1 MYLGPGSQRAVLS
14 IHASCGPATAAGGG
28 AGRGCCRSRLRF
40 VRAEAR
46 RGPAGV
52 RRGHVRNRARDAA
65 SRSGGV
71 GAGGRAATGPRGP
84 RHSYSASH
92 ASPRSRINSI
102 LHSGSAN
109 NSQEKTPRA
118 RNALP
123 GTRTAAPSAA
133 RPADPRGGDR
143 WNKCAEL
150 RRWSPTRLANLHATH
165 VTARHAAP

>member
-28 AGRGCCRSRLRF
+28 AGRGCCRYPF
-40 VRAEAR
+40 AVRSC
-46 RGPAGV
+46 RGPP
-52 RRGHVRNRARDAA
+52 
-65 SRSGGV
+65 RSGGCASGPRAEPRPGRRLPV
-71 GAGGRAATGPRGP
+71 RRGGRAATGPRGP